1 MKAKYFAVL
10 PMLAGMIVL
19 AACAGAVYQPPPT
32 MTQVATP
39 LPPTVIPTERPAGGP
54 QSIPECVLDAFG
66 CAVIPPDE
74 TIKIGMAGPMTG
86 DYAAFGADI
95 SQAGQ
100 LAIEAFGQYLDWRF
114 ELVLGDTQG
123 DPAQAVPV
131 AEAWVEDP
139 TFVAVA
145 GHIFSGETREAIP
158 IYEAHGIPMMSP
170 SATNPELT
178 RLGSTVFNRLA
189 FTDLVQAEYATAY
202 LFDKLQV
209 RRLAVIHDGQPYG
222 QALAEMVT
230 DNFQRRGGEI
240 VAQAVIEQA
249 DGDLTETLAGILAAE
264 PEAIYY
270 GGYDNVAIAIV
281 NELAQLRSGGALT
294 EGTPEA
300 EAAGPIFFGCDGT
313 FGENFLVSTGVN
325 GEGAYA
331 ASLLPP
337 DSDAKRNFDA
347 LYTERYGVAPGA
359 FSPYTWHGYD
369 AVGVLIYAVKRV
381 AILGADGNLY
391 VPRGALVETVRT
403 LQGYPGLTGE
413 IGCNE
418 VGECSTTGPSFYMI
432 AGGEWVPAP

>member
-1 MKAKYFAVL
+1 MRAKHLIML
-10 PMLAGMIVL
+10 PMLIGVAMLVG
-19 AACAGAVYQPPPT
+19 CGGAFYQPPPT
-32 MTQVATP
+32 LTRVATP
-39 LPPTVIPTERPAGGP
+39 LPPTVIPTEQPPSGP

-66 CAVIPPDE
+66 CAVIPPGE

-86 DYAAFGADI
+86 DYATFGADI

-100 LAIEAFGQYLDWRF
+100 LAIEAFGEYLGWHF

-123 DPAQAVPV
+123 DPAQAMPV

-145 GHIFSGETREAIP
+145 GHIFSGETRETIP
-158 IYEAHGIPMMSP
+158 IYEAHGIPMLSP
-170 SATNPELT
+170 SATNPDLT
-178 RLGSTVFNRLA
+178 RLGSAVFNRVA

-202 LFDKLQV
+202 LFDRLEV

-230 DNFQRRGGEI
+230 DNFQQRGGEI
-240 VAQAVIEQA
+240 VAQAVIERA
-249 DGDLTETLAGILAAE
+249 EGDLAGVLTDILAAQ

-281 NELAQLRSGGALT
+281 NELARLRSESTA
-294 EGTPEA
+294 EGEVA
-300 EAAGPIFFGCDGT
+300 SPIFFGCDGT
-313 FGENFLVSTGVN
+313 FGENFLVSTGAN
-325 GEGAYA
+325 GEGVYA

-337 DSDAKRNFDA
+337 ESAAKRDFDV
-347 LYTERYGVAPGA
+347 LYTERYGTAPGVL
-359 FSPYTWHGYD
+359 SPYTWHGYD
-369 AVGVLIYAVKRV
+369 AVGALIYAVKRV

-391 VPRGALVETVRT
+391 VPRGALVQAVRT
-403 LQGYPGLTGE
+403 LRGYPGLTGE
-413 IGCNE
+413 IRCSE
-418 VGECSTTGPSFYMI
+418 VGECSTTGPSFFMI